1 MFGREFERRLYYQ
14 VHGKPAPRGPK
25 QKPRRGPARNY
36 QYRAWIASLPSA
48 ISGQLGCDPCHTQ
61 NGGMRMK
68 GSDYSCVPLTREEH
82 REYDA
87 DRKAFELKYEIKMS
101 EVVRDL
107 CRCWFKYSDQVK

>member
-1 MFGREFERRLYYQ
+1 
-14 VHGKPAPRGPK
+14 
-25 QKPRRGPARNY
+25 
-36 QYRAWIASLPSA
+36 
-48 ISGQLGCDPCHTQ
+48 
-61 NGGMRMK
+61 MRMK